1 MNRKDFALFDWF
13 RTGIHAYAQLN
24 KMSSQLFGVNCQ
36 GSKQKIRKGIKM
48 NLTFERLNMAVIRWA
63 KDRHIIQNS
72 TKETQLFKAFSE
84 MGELADATIKGDLK
98 ATKDAVGDV
107 LVCLINYCEISGID
121 IVNCLEIAY
130 DEIKDR
136 KGTLLPN
143 GCFVK
148 EEASS

>member
-1 MNRKDFALFDWF
+1 M
-13 RTGIHAYAQLN
+13 GIHACAQLTKTN
-24 KMSSQLFGVNCQ
+24 YQLCGVNYQ
-36 GSKQKIRKGIKM
+36 DRNKKIIKEIKM

-63 KDRHIIQNS
+63 KDRMIIQNS

-148 EEASS
+148 EGAAS

>member
-1 MNRKDFALFDWF
+1 
-13 RTGIHAYAQLN
+13 
-24 KMSSQLFGVNCQ
+24 
-36 GSKQKIRKGIKM
+36 M
-48 NLTFERLNMAVIRWA
+48 NLTFERLNMSVIRWA

-121 IVNCLEIAY
+121 IVNCLEVAY

-148 EEASS
+148 EGSSL